1 MLTKGN
7 FYEETA
13 DSESR
18 ISYFCFIYPI
28 PLFCFAQIEATINTE
43 LANRLVAADV
53 QSKVF
58 VALSKDD
65 WEMFWNIYQQEPRIV
80 NLSFSTARKYPER

>member
-1 MLTKGN
+1 MKKQPIMRAGFLI
-7 FYEETA
+7 FA
-13 DSESR
+13 L
-18 ISYFCFIYPI
+18 FI
-28 PLFCFAQIEATINTE
+28 PLFCFAQVEATINTE